1 MIRALFCIRESE
13 ETSLLL
19 SYIEA
24 WISELAAAYP
34 V

>member
-1 MIRALFCIRESE
+1 MKRALFCIREPE
-13 ETSLLL
+13 EISLLL
-19 SYIEA
+19 NYIEA